1 MKTHLLEFKKQFQ
14 LQSMV
19 IPGIIFLIIFAYI
32 PMYGLI
38 ISFQDYQIG
47 DAMGFSKWVGLK
59 NFIDFFTDPNFFN
72 VMRNTICISFLKLLI
87 GFPAPIIFAVMINEV
102 KGKLFQKS
110 VQTISYLPHFIS
122 WVAVSGIVIQFL
134 SPDGGLINQIL
145 IGLHLI
151 KEPILFLG
159 KEQYFWG
166 ILVGSDLWKEIG
178 WNAIIYLAAITA
190 IDPALYEAASIDG
203 AGRLRKIW
211 DVTLPGIRPVIA
223 ILLIMS
229 VAGILNAGM
238 EQILLLTN
246 NGSSGIQDVSEIID
260 TYVLKMGIRELRFS
274 FATAIGL
281 FKSLVAVM
289 LLLSANKISAKT
301 TGESLF

>member
-1 MKTHLLEFKKQFQ
+1 
-14 LQSMV
+14 MV